1 MAVEVAFQSYQ
12 FLKEHYSKTLLKER
26 EGKGDFNHE
35 SSNPKSRDKGGIS
48 HNYIHDL
55 ESLWWILVWTVFFY
69 EKKPDPTDPTDPVD
83 ETSAKWAEAQRGSYN
98 NLFPGD
104 VNMKDRLSF
113 LKVVD
118 TFRGHIENVP
128 PFFQGYAGIIKYLRA
143 LLVSEYNEV
152 EKEVPAPV
160 YFSGLSS
167 PDVIHEY
174 FLDKLLKR
182 EIENGDVVPIF
193 K

>member
-35 SSNPKSRDKGGIS
+35 SSYPKDKDKGGIN

-55 ESLWWILVWTVFFY
+55 ESLWWILVWTVFVY
-69 EKKPDPTDPTDPVD
+69 EKKPDPIDPVD
-83 ETSAKWAEAQRGSYN
+83 ETSARWAEVQRGSYN

-104 VNMKDRLSF
+104 VNIKARLSF

-118 TFRGHIENVP
+118 TFQGHIENVP
-128 PFFQGYAGIIKYLRA
+128 DEG
-143 LLVSEYNEV
+143 
-152 EKEVPAPV
+152 
-160 YFSGLSS
+160 
-167 PDVIHEY
+167 
-174 FLDKLLKR
+174 
-182 EIENGDVVPIF
+182 
-193 K
+193 